1 MKQIY
6 FWVTFIDLLYVFFI
20 LAFIAY
26 AGICEQF
33 IFYKQY
39 CLILVPILLGIIFQ
53 FVFFYDKLT
62 NNQNETI

>member
-6 FWVTFIDLLYVFFI
+6 FWTAFIDLIYMFFI

-26 AGICEQF
+26 VNGCEQF
-33 IFYKQY
+33 IFHKQY
-39 CLILVPILLGIIFQ
+39 CLILIPILLGIMFQ